1 MVPGHEIIGRVVA
14 IGSQVS
20 KFKVGDQVGVGCMV
34 ELKNRPELAGAISD
48 SAKTTL
54 PWLI

>member
-1 MVPGHEIIGRVVA
+1 MPGHEIIGRVVA
-14 IGSQVS
+14 VGSQVS